1 MSAEDSIKMLLM
13 RGAGDGN
20 PLDAAQWRRIAARL
34 AWTRATLARWRA
46 AQEQM
51 DERCSAAC
59 ERLDAAAFT
68 RLCDAEQ
75 AKVDAIRAQ
84 LDAVIARD
92 EWPKEMYFRNI

>member
-1 MSAEDSIKMLLM
+1 MLLL
-13 RGAGDGN
+13 RGAGDGTA
-20 PLDAAQWRRIAARL
+20 LDAVQWRRIAARL

-46 AQEQM
+46 AQEQR
-51 DERCSAAC
+51 DARCSEVC

-84 LDAVIARD
+84 LDAVIERD
-92 EWPKEMYFRNI
+92 EWPRELYWGCL